1 MYSDL
6 TCPRWHLDDTR
17 QRVSRRKS
25 GRPLYGIAVGVL
37 LLAGAV
43 DLTMAATSAHDDW
56 TTVLQRFVDERGNV
70 NYVGLAEDREV
81 FDRYIRSI
89 ETYGPVAHPDRFP
102 TRNEALAYYIN
113 AYNAHVF
120 DAVLDRGPESKSVWR
135 GLISGLKFFVR
146 TPIVVGGK
154 SMNLKSLEDRLI
166 RERFHDPRIHAALN
180 CASISCPRLQRE
192 AFEAARLD
200 AQLDEAMSEF
210 VGDPRHLR
218 VHPETRMVELSKIF
232 DWFSEDFLDYERS
245 QGNSEPR
252 LLDYV
257 NRFRAVGAE
266 IPRDFRVRFL
276 RYDKGIN
283 KQ

>member
-1 MYSDL
+1 
-6 TCPRWHLDDTR
+6 
-17 QRVSRRKS
+17 
-25 GRPLYGIAVGVL
+25 
-37 LLAGAV
+37 
-43 DLTMAATSAHDDW
+43 
-56 TTVLQRFVDERGNV
+56 
-70 NYVGLAEDREV
+70 
-81 FDRYIRSI
+81 
-89 ETYGPVAHPDRFP
+89 
-102 TRNEALAYYIN
+102 
-113 AYNAHVF
+113 
-120 DAVLDRGPESKSVWR
+120 
-135 GLISGLKFFVR
+135 
-146 TPIVVGGK
+146 
-154 SMNLKSLEDRLI
+154 MNLKSLEDRLI